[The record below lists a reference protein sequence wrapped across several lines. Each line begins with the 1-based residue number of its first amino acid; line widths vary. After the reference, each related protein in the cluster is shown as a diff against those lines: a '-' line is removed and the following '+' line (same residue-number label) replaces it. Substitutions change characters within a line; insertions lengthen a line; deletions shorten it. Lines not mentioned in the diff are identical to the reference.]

1 VPDWQDGPRLP
12 GVGPAEVPR
21 RRLPS
26 NAKEDT
32 MRTRTPALLSALA
45 LGASLLA
52 GCGGG
57 NSTDTYCKE
66 LKTAKA
72 DFSGLSSSTPDFN
85 KFDQIIST
93 FHKLA
98 KDAPSEVKPD
108 WETLD
113 GALTTLQKDLA
124 DAGLS
129 MKDLGPISKGQLPA
143 GMTQQQLQALAPKL
157 QLAFGKLENDKFQK
171 ASDKIEK
178 HAKTTCKVDLGT
190 N

>member
-1 VPDWQDGPRLP
+1 
-12 GVGPAEVPR
+12 
-21 RRLPS
+21 
-26 NAKEDT
+26 
-32 MRTRTPALLSALA
+32 MRTRTPAILSALA

-57 NSTDTYCKE
+57 GNSTETYCKD
-66 LKTAKA
+66 LKAAKA

-85 KFDQIIST
+85 KFDQIIQT

-129 MKDLGPISKGQLPA
+129 MKDLGPISQGQLPN
-143 GMTQQQLQALAPKL
+143 GMTQEQLSALAPKL
-157 QLAFGKLENDKFQK
+157 QAAFGKLENDKFKK

-178 HAKTTCKVDLGT
+178 HAKSACKIDLSS
-190 N
+190 

>member
-1 VPDWQDGPRLP
+1 
-12 GVGPAEVPR
+12 
-21 RRLPS
+21 
-26 NAKEDT
+26 
-32 MRTRTPALLSALA
+32 MRTRTHAVLSALA

-57 NSTDTYCKE
+57 GGNSTDTYCKD
-66 LKTAKA
+66 LKAAKA

-85 KFDQIIST
+85 KFDQIIKT

-98 KDAPSEVKPD
+98 KDAPSEVEPD
-108 WETLD
+108 WKTLD

-129 MKDLGPISKGQLPA
+129 MKDLGPISQGQLPP
-143 GMTQQQLQALAPKL
+143 GMTQEQLGALAPKL
-157 QLAFGKLENDKFQK
+157 QAAFGKLDNEKFKK

-178 HAKTTCKVDLGT
+178 HAKSTCKVDLGSS
-190 N
+190 

>member
-1 VPDWQDGPRLP
+1 
-12 GVGPAEVPR
+12 
-21 RRLPS
+21 
-26 NAKEDT
+26 
-32 MRTRTPALLSALA
+32 MRTRTPAVLSVLA
-45 LGASLLA
+45 LSASLLA
-52 GCGGG
+52 GCGG
-57 NSTDTYCKE
+57 NSTDAYCKE

-72 DFSGLSSSTPDFN
+72 DFSGLSSSSPDFA

-108 WETLD
+108 WQTLD

-129 MKDLGPISKGQLPA
+129 MKDLGPISQGQLPA
-143 GMTQQQLQALAPKL
+143 GMTQAQLQALAPKL
-157 QLAFGKLENDKFQK
+157 QVAFGKLENDKFQK

-178 HAKTTCKVDLGT
+178 HAKTTCKVDLGK